1 MFFIKNKLYLKGIY
15 YLFFIFYLLNL
26 ASFMGAF
33 FIKKPPAELV
43 A

>member
-1 MFFIKNKLYLKGIY
+1 MKGIY
-15 YLFFIFYLLNL
+15 YLFFIFYLLNS

-33 FIKKPPAELV
+33 LNEKPPAELV

>member
-1 MFFIKNKLYLKGIY
+1 MKKYILS
-15 YLFFIFYLLNL
+15 FFIFYLLNS